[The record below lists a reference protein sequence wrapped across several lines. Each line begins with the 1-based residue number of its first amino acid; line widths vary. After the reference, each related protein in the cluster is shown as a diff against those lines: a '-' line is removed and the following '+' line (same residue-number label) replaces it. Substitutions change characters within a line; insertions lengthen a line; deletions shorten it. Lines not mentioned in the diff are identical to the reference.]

1 MKRAALFALTGL
13 SLMAGGCTAS
23 LGGGSGVPRG
33 VDVTRYHL
41 GEPVVP
47 GSVTIEPLA
56 TNATISPEYRTYADA
71 VGHELSRL
79 GFTPTP
85 AVVPATPSQYIAAV
99 SFTRAARGTIQKRP
113 PVSIG
118 LGGGGFSGGRRG
130 GGIGLG
136 GGISTG
142 IGGGTRE
149 VIVSELAVQ
158 LRRRTDGTV
167 VWEGGAQ
174 TANISRTRE
183 AQPVDTAR
191 RLASA
196 LFKGFPGESGI
207 TITVP

>member
-1 MKRAALFALTGL
+1 MKRAALFALATL
-13 SLMAGGCTAS
+13 SLAAGGCTAS
-23 LGGGSGVPRG
+23 LGGGGGVPRG
-33 VDVTRYHL
+33 TDVTRYHL
-41 GEPVVP
+41 GQPIAP
-47 GSVTIEPLA
+47 GSVAIEPLA

-71 VGHELSRL
+71 VATELSRL
-79 GFTPTP
+79 GFAPTP
-85 AVVPATPSQYIAAV
+85 AVLPATPSQYIAAV
-99 SFTRAARGTIQKRP
+99 SFTRAPRGTIQKP
-113 PVSIG
+113 PPFSIG

-130 GGIGLG
+130 GGLGLG

-158 LRRRTDGTV
+158 LRRRADGTM
-167 VWEGGAQ
+167 VWEGRAQ
-174 TANISRTRE
+174 TASISRTAD
-183 AQPVDTAR
+183 AQPADTAR